1 MDCISDI
8 AIKIKIAPNLIHD
21 LISKNTQANI
31 FFNTPVLK
39 ISLIIVS
46 LVRTY
51 IFYSKYDCSE

>member
-8 AIKIKIAPNLIHD
+8 VIIKIAPNLIHD
-21 LISKNTQANI
+21 SISKNNQANI
-31 FFNTPVLK
+31 FFNTPVLE

-51 IFYSKYDCSE
+51 IFYSKYDSSE